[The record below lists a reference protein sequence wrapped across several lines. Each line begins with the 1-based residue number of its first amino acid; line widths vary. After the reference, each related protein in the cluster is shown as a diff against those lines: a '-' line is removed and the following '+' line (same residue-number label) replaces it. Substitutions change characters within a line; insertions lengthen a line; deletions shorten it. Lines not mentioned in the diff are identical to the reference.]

1 MERFPYLLLPFGN
14 LCDLVFYTADEEMK
28 YTAEQLSLF
37 EIEPEDSLAVYGT
50 DQIPF
55 LAIQTTSTHSGDP
68 RAISP
73 IDADEI
79 AYRIEA
85 RRGAVGFQSEGV
97 E

>member
-1 MERFPYLLLPFGN
+1 MNQPH
-14 LCDLVFYTADEEMK
+14 
-28 YTAEQLSLF
+28 LF

-55 LAIQTTSTHSGDP
+55 LAVQTTSTHSGDP
-68 RAISP
+68 RAINP
-73 IDADEI
+73 IDTDEI

-85 RRGAVGFQSEGV
+85 RRGAVGFLSEGV

>member
-1 MERFPYLLLPFGN
+1 MPHYHWRAYGN
-14 LCDLVFYTADEEMK
+14 LCDLVFQTADEKMK
-28 YTAEQLSLF
+28 YTAEQLALF
-37 EIEPEDSLAVYGT
+37 EIDPEDSLAVYGT

-55 LAIQTTSTHSGDP
+55 LAVQTTSTHSGDP

-73 IDADEI
+73 IDTDEI

-85 RRGAVGFQSEGV
+85 RRGACGFLSEGV

>member
-1 MERFPYLLLPFGN
+1 MNQPH
-14 LCDLVFYTADEEMK
+14 
-28 YTAEQLSLF
+28 LF

-55 LAIQTTSTHSGDP
+55 LAVQTTSTHSGDP
-68 RAISP
+68 CAISP
-73 IDADEI
+73 IDTDEI

-85 RRGAVGFQSEGV
+85 RRGAVGFLSEGV

>member
-1 MERFPYLLLPFGN
+1 MNQPH
-14 LCDLVFYTADEEMK
+14 
-28 YTAEQLSLF
+28 LF

-55 LAIQTTSTHSGDP
+55 LAVQTTSTHSGDP
-68 RAISP
+68 RTINP
-73 IDADEI
+73 IDTDEI

-85 RRGAVGFQSEGV
+85 RRGAVGFLSEGV

>member
-1 MERFPYLLLPFGN
+1 MNQPHF
-14 LCDLVFYTADEEMK
+14 
-28 YTAEQLSLF
+28 F

-55 LAIQTTSTHSGDP
+55 LAVQTTSTHSGDP
-68 RAISP
+68 RAINP
-73 IDADEI
+73 IDTDEI

-85 RRGAVGFQSEGV
+85 RRGAVGFLSEGV